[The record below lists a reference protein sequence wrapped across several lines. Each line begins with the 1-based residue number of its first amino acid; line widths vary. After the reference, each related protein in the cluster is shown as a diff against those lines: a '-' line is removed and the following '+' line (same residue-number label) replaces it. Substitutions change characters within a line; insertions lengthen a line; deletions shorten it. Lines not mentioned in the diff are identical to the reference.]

1 MSGLAIV
8 RTRWSAMSNELKNRH
23 TLHLGTRGSQLAR
36 WQAEWVAEELR
47 QLGHAVELI
56 EIATHG
62 DVDRARPIEE
72 LGTRGVFTKAIQQAL
87 LDGEVDLAVHSLKDL
102 PTEPVDG
109 LVLAAVPA
117 RESAADVLVCSRV
130 AGVESAADEPPGRD
144 ELGARLRLDPRHPVA
159 GHPVLSALHSGAR
172 VGTGSL
178 RRQAQLRHLRPD
190 LLVEEVRGNV
200 DTRLRKLDEGQFDA
214 IVLAQAGLRRLGLA
228 DRVSWV
234 LPFEVMLPAVGQ
246 GALGIEC
253 RANDDNTLA
262 ALGPLDDFE
271 SHAAVTAE
279 RALLAHLRGGCM
291 APVGAIARVD
301 GEHLQLQAAVLS
313 VDGTQRLE
321 ASGIAVLGHAEALG
335 KQVAEWL
342 IEQGAAELI
351 AGSRSRGSE

>member
-1 MSGLAIV
+1 MSKMPGYSRPL
-8 RTRWSAMSNELKNRH
+8 R
-23 TLHLGTRGSQLAR
+23 LGTRGSQLAR
-36 WQAEWVAEELR
+36 WQAEWVAGELR

-87 LDGEVDLAVHSLKDL
+87 LNGNVDLAVHSLKDL
-102 PTEPVDG
+102 PTEPVEG
-109 LVLAAVPA
+109 LMLAAVPV
-117 RESAADVLVCSRV
+117 RESAADVLVEV
-130 AGVESAADEPPGRD
+130 
-144 ELGARLRLDPRHPVA
+144 LGARSEARDQA
-159 GHPVLSALHSGAR
+159 TKGHPVLSGLRFGAR

-190 LLVEEVRGNV
+190 LVVEEVRGNV

-228 DRVSWV
+228 DRISWV

-271 SHAAVTAE
+271 SHAAVMAE

-301 GEHLQLQAAVLS
+301 GERLQLQAAVLRI
-313 VDGTQRLE
+313 DGTQRVE
-321 ASGIAVLGHAEALG
+321 ASGVAELGHAESLG

-351 AGSRSRGSE
+351 ASTRRGASG